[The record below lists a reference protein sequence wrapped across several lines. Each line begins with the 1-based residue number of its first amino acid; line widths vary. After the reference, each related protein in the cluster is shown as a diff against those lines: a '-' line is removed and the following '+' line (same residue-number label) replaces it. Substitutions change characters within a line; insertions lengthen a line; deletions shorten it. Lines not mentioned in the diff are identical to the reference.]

1 MRALGVTPGDR
12 VVAYLPNM
20 PEAMVA
26 MLATTSI
33 GAIWSSCGPDF
44 GTPGVLDRF
53 SQLAPTLIFCV
64 DGYSTAASRSTSAPR
79 SRRSSTGCPR

>member
-1 MRALGVTPGDR
+1 MSWDELGGQVRILATRLRELGVQPGDR

-20 PEAMVA
+20 PEAVIA

-44 GTPGVLDRF
+44 GCARRARPL
-53 SQLAPTLIFCV
+53 P
-64 DGYSTAASRSTSAPR
+64 AA
-79 SRRSSTGCPR
+79 RRRRC